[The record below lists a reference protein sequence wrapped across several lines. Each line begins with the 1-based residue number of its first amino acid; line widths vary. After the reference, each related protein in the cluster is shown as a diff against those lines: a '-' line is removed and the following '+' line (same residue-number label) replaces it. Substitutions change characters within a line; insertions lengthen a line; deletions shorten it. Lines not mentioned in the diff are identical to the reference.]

1 LAREKVCV
9 PSFRFPDPVQ
19 LAAVWLILLI
29 LVGPTTNPVPPP
41 VQLKLLM
48 GIVSVPETKAP
59 PEPPED
65 LTSKVT
71 KDAAP
76 VFAFAVTL
84 IAPSFAGIDGTRSGS
99 GSSGKVSVAAPR
111 VNFAELLTVAVT
123 FKLLL
128 SEAAKALPAIKIKPR
143 AKTVSKLSFFIS
155 SLFSFLGV
163 PQTRDSIC
171 I

>member
-1 LAREKVCV
+1 LTREKVCV
-9 PSFRFPDPVQ
+9 PFRFPDPVQ
-19 LAAVWLILLI
+19 LAADWLALVI
-29 LVGPTTNPVPPP
+29 LVGPATNPIPAPA
-41 VQLKLLM
+41 QLKLEM
-48 GIVSVPETKAP
+48 GIISEPETKSPA
-59 PEPPED
+59 EPPED

-71 KDAAP
+71 EDKDP
-76 VFAFAVTL
+76 VFAFALTL
-84 IAPSFAGIDGTRSGS
+84 IAPSVAAIDGTVSGS
-99 GSSGKVSVAAPR
+99 ESGKVSVAAPR

-143 AKTVSKLSFFIS
+143 AKTVNKLSFFIA

-163 PQTRDSIC
+163 PQTGDTIC